1 MTLTELYRK
10 AFDVNGEVTQSF
22 VCVEELSELQKEICK
37 HYRGFDNLDKNAE
50 ETADALM
57 VIFEQIDHLSIH
69 NAVAECF
76 KAKAHRLAK
85 DLGVKNFNY
94 EPPALLKCTV
104 PDKITIRIDGE
115 NDFDACLYKTVK
127 AYRNVTVMIDVCK
140 KCGHTEISWTR
151 QEDTEEIEVYE

>member
-1 MTLTELYRK
+1 MTLTELYRT

-37 HYRGFDNLDKNAE
+37 HYRGFDNLDKIAE

-85 DLGVKNFNY
+85 NLGVKNFNY

>member
-37 HYRGFDNLDKNAE
+37 HYRGFDNLDKIAE

-85 DLGVKNFNY
+85 NLGVKNFNY

-104 PDKITIRIDGE
+104 PDNITIRIDGE
-115 NDFDACLYKTVK
+115 NDFDACHYKNIE
-127 AYRNVTVMIDVCK
+127 AYRNVSVFVDRCK
-140 KCGHTEISWTR
+140 KCGHTEISWIR